1 MHVSHQ
7 FNTYWENLGL
17 VNNLPLRHIIETD
30 LGVLVGN
37 KGRSI
42 FLYRCDLRP
51 TRPTHKGLS
60 AGLPSEGGRGRALR
74 SGREGAWTQWLS
86 KGDGLPEIIN
96 MLHE

>member
-7 FNTYWENLGL
+7 FNAYWGNLGL
-17 VNNLPLRHIIETD
+17 VNNLPIRYIIKTD

-42 FLYRCDLRP
+42 SFYRCDLRP

-60 AGLPSEGGRGRALR
+60 AGLPSEGGRGRARR
-74 SGREGAWTQWLS
+74 SGREETSTQGLS
-86 KGDGLPEIIN
+86 KDDGPPTCV
-96 MLHE
+96 MDYQ